1 MNNPSPSRS
10 LLITGLSGLWLVAW
24 LQSAASAQQAAQEP
38 VDYQA
43 HIDAAAIQ
51 LQTLDSKAA
60 ACLAA
65 FEEESRE
72 SATARCQEFLGAIDG
87 AELADYVARCEVL
100 KAWRENFVLAA
111 QQSDADNRGS
121 AADLSLMVG
130 IEFTCGEDALQKRTQ
145 FVTTAFNMLYG
156 NRNSAQQA
164 NSEIARRLAELQFE
178 TTLSNERRLLQDA
191 IRRQQSDRLL
201 QNERQFDALEKEII
215 RQQIRN

>member
-1 MNNPSPSRS
+1 M
-10 LLITGLSGLWLVAW
+10 
-24 LQSAASAQQAAQEP
+24 
-38 VDYQA
+38 DYQA
-43 HIDAAAIQ
+43 HIDAAASQ
-51 LQTLDSKAA
+51 LRTLDSKAG
-60 ACLAA
+60 ACLTA
-65 FEEESRE
+65 FEDESTE
-72 SATARCQEFLGAIDG
+72 SAAVSCREFLGAIDG
-87 AELADYVARCEVL
+87 SDLADYVARCELL
-100 KAWRENFVLAA
+100 KAWRENFVLTA
-111 QQSDADNRGS
+111 QQSDTDNQGS

-156 NRNSAQQA
+156 NLNSAQQV

-178 TTLSNERRLLQDA
+178 TTLSNERRRLQDA

>member
-1 MNNPSPSRS
+1 MNNHFPSRS
-10 LLITGLSGLWLVAW
+10 LLLTGLTSLWLMAC

-43 HIDAAAIQ
+43 HIDAAASQ
-51 LQTLDSKAA
+51 LQNLDSKAA

-65 FEEESRE
+65 FEDESKE
-72 SATARCQEFLGAIDG
+72 SAVAPCQEFLGAIDG
-87 AELADYVARCEVL
+87 ADLADYVARCEVL
-100 KAWRENFVLAA
+100 KTWRENFVLAA
-111 QQSDADNRGS
+111 RQSGTDNRGS

-130 IEFTCGEDALQKRTQ
+130 IEFTCGENALQKRTQ
-145 FVTTAFNMLYG
+145 SVTAAFNMLYG
-156 NRNSAQQA
+156 NQNSAQQA
-164 NSEIARRLAELQFE
+164 NSEIARRFAELQFE

-215 RQQIRN
+215 RQQIQN

>member
-1 MNNPSPSRS
+1 MNSHSSSRS
-10 LLITGLSGLWLVAW
+10 LLISGLSTLWLMVC
-24 LQSAASAQQAAQEP
+24 LQATASAQQATQEP

-43 HIDAAAIQ
+43 HIDAAATQ
-51 LQTLDSKAA
+51 LRTLDSKAS

-65 FEEESRE
+65 FEAESKE
-72 SATARCQEFLGAIDG
+72 SAAARCQEFIGAIDG
-87 AELADYVARCEVL
+87 ADLADYVARCEVL
-100 KAWRENFVLAA
+100 KTWRENFVLAA
-111 QQSDADNRGS
+111 RQSSTDIQGS

-145 FVTTAFNMLYG
+145 FVTTAFNLLFG
-156 NRNSAQQA
+156 NQNSARQA

-191 IRRQQSDRLL
+191 IRQQQSDRLL

-215 RQQIRN
+215 RQQIQN

>member
-1 MNNPSPSRS
+1 MNNLFTSRS
-10 LLITGLSGLWLVAW
+10 LLLIGLTSLWLMAC
-24 LQSAASAQQAAQEP
+24 LQSAVAAQEP

-43 HIDAAAIQ
+43 HIDAASNQ
-51 LQTLDSKAA
+51 LQNLDSKAA

-65 FEEESRE
+65 FEDESKE
-72 SATARCQEFLGAIDG
+72 SAAARCQDFLGAIDG
-87 AELADYVARCEVL
+87 ADLADYVSRCEVL

-111 QQSDADNRGS
+111 QQSSTDNRDN

-145 FVTTAFNMLYG
+145 SVTAAFNMLYG
-156 NRNSAQQA
+156 NQNSAQQA
-164 NSEIARRLAELQFE
+164 NREIARRLAELQFE
-178 TTLSNERRLLQDA
+178 TTLNNERRLLQDA

-215 RQQIRN
+215 RQQIQN

>member
-1 MNNPSPSRS
+1 MNNHSPSRS
-10 LLITGLSGLWLVAW
+10 LLITGLPTLWLMAC
-24 LQSAASAQQAAQEP
+24 LQSASAQQALQQP
-38 VDYQA
+38 VNYQT
-43 HIDAAAIQ
+43 HIDAAATQ
-51 LQTLDSKAA
+51 LRTLDNKAA

-65 FEEESRE
+65 FEGESKE
-72 SATARCQEFLGAIDG
+72 SAAVRCQEFRGAIDG
-87 AELADYVARCEVL
+87 ADLADYLARCEVL

-215 RQQIRN
+215 RQQILN